1 MSTSLEVI
9 LMRRKKP
16 EMVEYLNSHPEH
28 FDEAM
33 NLALSQ
39 ELPFCWRAA
48 WLLGGHIT
56 KNDSRVKPYIQKIIE
71 VLPESRDGHQREL
84 LKILLMMDLEEDHES
99 LLFDLAVTLWEQI
112 RKKPSVRFFAFKCM
126 IRTAEKY
133 PELTNEIFV
142 LAQPHYINPLSPG
155 IRNSILKT
163 LKKLEND

>member
-1 MSTSLEVI
+1 MSNALEVI

-48 WLLGGHIT
+48 WLVGGHIG
-56 KNDSRVKPYIQKIIE
+56 KDDPRVKPYIQTILE

-84 LKILLMMDLEEDHES
+84 LKILLMMDLEEEHES

-126 IRTAEKY
+126 VRTAEKY
-133 PELTNEIFV
+133 PELTNEILV
-142 LAQPHYINPLSPG
+142 LAQPHYVNPLSPG

>member
-1 MSTSLEVI
+1 MSHVLESI

-16 EMVEYLNSHPEH
+16 EMVEYLNNHPEH

-33 NLALSQ
+33 HLALSQ

-48 WLLGGHIT
+48 WLIGGHIK
-56 KNDSRVKPYIQKIIE
+56 KNDPRVRPYIGKIIE
-71 VLPESRDGHQREL
+71 VIPESNDGHQREL
-84 LKILLMMDLEEDHES
+84 LKILLVMDLEEENES

-126 IRTAEKY
+126 VRTAEKY
-133 PELTNEIFV
+133 PELTNEILV

-163 LKKLEND
+163 LKKLENN